1 MAASSRSAIAARATS
16 KGTVVAESLDG
27 TKRRTVRAPWPEGLE
42 ETERLSWPYADR
54 RMGSMRDRLLD
65 LESLQAALGNYSVD
79 DVAAAR
85 PTPSWLRKY
94 FAALAS
100 FDAVAAL
107 VAVLGMLTP
116 FLSAVPA
123 PLWALVAFPFA
134 WGTVL
139 YAIRAYDRRIVGAG
153 TDEYKRVVRAGVV
166 SLAVIATSAYI
177 VHLQSAERL
186 VLVGVPVAT
195 AVTLAGRYGLRRV
208 LHAMRRRGRALQ
220 RVVAV
225 GHEAPLVHLVEQFR
239 RERWGGLEI
248 VAACVPEGGV
258 HGLLAEIGVPVLG
271 NLSETASV
279 VRQLQADAVA
289 VTSCPETHGGA
300 LRQLAWQLE
309 GTNVELF
316 VAPGLMEV
324 AGPRLHIRPVAGLS
338 LLHVEEPR
346 LSGIGRLV
354 KGALDRVFA
363 GLALLVF
370 LPFGLVIAAAV
381 RLSSQGP
388 ALFRQIRV
396 GVGGKEFTLFKFR
409 SMYVDAE
416 ARLEAIR
423 ALNVND
429 DGLLFKIPDDPRV
442 TTVGRILR
450 RLSIDELPQLL
461 NVMRGEM
468 SLVGPRPPLPSEVEK
483 YGHDVMRRLL
493 VKPGLTG
500 LWQVSG
506 RSDLTWEESVRL
518 DLRYVENWSLTLD
531 LTIIWKTMFAVVRG
545 SGAY

>member
-1 MAASSRSAIAARATS
+1 MTPAGE
-16 KGTVVAESLDG
+16 GTI
-27 TKRRTVRAPWPEGLE
+27 RRTVRAPWPEGLE
-42 ETERLSWPYADR
+42 DSDRLSWPYADR
-54 RMGSMRDRLLD
+54 RLGTMRDRLLD
-65 LESLQAALGNYSVD
+65 IESLQAALGDYSVD
-79 DVAAAR
+79 DVAAPR

-94 FAALAS
+94 SAGLAS
-100 FDAVAAL
+100 FDALAAV
-107 VAVLGMLTP
+107 VAVAVMLSPLWT
-116 FLSAVPA
+116 AVPA
-123 PLWALVAFPFA
+123 PVWVLVPFPLG
-134 WGTVL
+134 WLTIL
-139 YAIRAYDRRIVGAG
+139 YALRAYDRRIVGAG
-153 TDEYKRVVRAGVV
+153 SDEFKRVLRAGVV
-166 SLAVIATSAYI
+166 SLAFIATSAYI
-177 VHLQSAERL
+177 VHFQGAERL
-186 VLVGVPVAT
+186 VLVGVPIAT
-195 AVTLAGRYGLRRV
+195 VLTLGGRDLLRRV
-208 LHAMRRRGRALQ
+208 LHSMRRRGRALQ

-239 RERWGGLEI
+239 RESAGGLEI

-258 HGLLAEIGVPVLG
+258 SGLLAEIGVPVLG
-271 NLSETASV
+271 NLSDTASV
-279 VRQLQADAVA
+279 VRQLNADAVA

-346 LSGIGRLV
+346 LSGLGRLV
-354 KGALDRVFA
+354 KGLLDRLFA
-363 GLALLVF
+363 TLALIAF
-370 LPFGLVIAAAV
+370 LPFAVVIVAAL
-381 RLSSQGP
+381 RLTSPGP
-388 ALFRQIRV
+388 ALFRQTRV
-396 GVGGKEFTLFKFR
+396 GVGGKDFTLYKFR

-416 ARLEAIR
+416 ARLDAVR

-442 TTVGRILR
+442 TSIGRVMR

-461 NVMRGEM
+461 NVIRGEM
-468 SLVGPRPPLPSEVEK
+468 SLVGPRPPLPSEVKK

-531 LTIIWKTMFAVVRG
+531 AMILGRTLLAVVRG

>member
-1 MAASSRSAIAARATS
+1 M
-16 KGTVVAESLDG
+16 
-27 TKRRTVRAPWPEGLE
+27 
-42 ETERLSWPYADR
+42 
-54 RMGSMRDRLLD
+54 
-65 LESLQAALGNYSVD
+65 
-79 DVAAAR
+79 
-85 PTPSWLRKY
+85 
-94 FAALAS
+94 
-100 FDAVAAL
+100 
-107 VAVLGMLTP
+107 
-116 FLSAVPA
+116 
-123 PLWALVAFPFA
+123 
-134 WGTVL
+134 
-139 YAIRAYDRRIVGAG
+139 VGAG
-153 TDEYKRVVRAGVV
+153 TDEYKRVVRTGVV

-177 VHLQSAERL
+177 VHFQSAERFVL
-186 VLVGVPVAT
+186 FGIPTAALLTLVG
-195 AVTLAGRYGLRRV
+195 RYIMRRV
-208 LHAMRRRGRALQ
+208 LHGLRRRGRALQ

-248 VAACVPEGGV
+248 VAACVPDGGV

-271 NLSETASV
+271 NLSQTATV
-279 VRQLQADAVA
+279 VRELKADAVA

-338 LLHVEEPR
+338 LLHVEEPK
-346 LSGIGRLV
+346 LSGLGRLV
-354 KGALDRVFA
+354 KGVLDRLFA
-363 GLALLVF
+363 GVFLLVS
-370 LPFGLVIAAAV
+370 LPFGLVIVAAV
-381 RLSSQGP
+381 RLSSPGP
-388 ALFRQIRV
+388 ALFRQTRV
-396 GVGGKEFTLFKFR
+396 GVGGKEFTLYKFR
-409 SMYVDAE
+409 SMYTDAE
-416 ARLEAIR
+416 ARLEAVQG
-423 ALNVND
+423 LNVNN

-442 TTVGRILR
+442 TSVGRVLR

-461 NVMRGEM
+461 NVMRGDM
-468 SLVGPRPPLPSEVEK
+468 SLVGPRPPLPSEVEQ

-531 LTIIWKTMFAVVRG
+531 FAILLKTAVAVVRG
-545 SGAY
+545 AGAY

>member
-1 MAASSRSAIAARATS
+1 M
-16 KGTVVAESLDG
+16 
-27 TKRRTVRAPWPEGLE
+27 RAPWAE
-42 ETERLSWPYADR
+42 EAQRLSWPYADR
-54 RMGSMRDRLLD
+54 RTGSMRDRLLD
-65 LESLQAALGNYSVD
+65 LESLQAALGDYSVD
-79 DVAAAR
+79 DVAAPR

-94 FAALAS
+94 LT
-100 FDAVAAL
+100 AL
-107 VAVLGMLTP
+107 VLLDVFASLLAVIVMRSPLLA
-116 FLSAVPA
+116 AVTAPA
-123 PLWALVAFPFA
+123 WALFGFPFA
-134 WGTVL
+134 WLAVL
-139 YAIRAYDRRIVGAG
+139 ATLRTYDRRIVGAG
-153 TDEYKRVVRAGVV
+153 TDEYKRVVRAGVL
-166 SLAVIATSAYI
+166 SLAFIATSSYV
-177 VHLQSAERL
+177 VHFRSAERF
-186 VLVGVPVAT
+186 VLFGVPTAA
-195 AVTLAGRYGLRRV
+195 AVTLVARYVMRRV
-208 LHAMRRRGRALQ
+208 LHGMRRRGRALQ
-220 RVVAV
+220 RVIAV
-225 GHEAPLVHLVEQFR
+225 GHEAQLVHLVEQFR

-248 VAACVPEGGV
+248 VGACVPEGGV

-271 NLSETASV
+271 NLSQTASV
-279 VRQLQADAVA
+279 VRQLGADAVA

-346 LSGIGRLV
+346 LSGIGRVV
-354 KGALDRVFA
+354 KGVLDRLFA
-363 GLALLVF
+363 GVFLLLS
-370 LPFGLVIAAAV
+370 LPFGVVIFAAV
-381 RLSSQGP
+381 RLTSPGP
-388 ALFRQIRV
+388 ALFRQTRV

-409 SMYVDAE
+409 SMYMDAE
-416 ARLEAIR
+416 ARLEAVQE
-423 ALNVND
+423 LNVND

-442 TTVGRILR
+442 TRVGRVLR

-461 NVMRGEM
+461 NVMRGDM
-468 SLVGPRPPLPSEVEK
+468 SLVGPRPPLPSEVQK

-531 LTIIWKTMFAVVRG
+531 FTILLKTAVAVVRG
-545 SGAY
+545 AGAY

>member
-1 MAASSRSAIAARATS
+1 
-16 KGTVVAESLDG
+16 
-27 TKRRTVRAPWPEGLE
+27 
-42 ETERLSWPYADR
+42 
-54 RMGSMRDRLLD
+54 
-65 LESLQAALGNYSVD
+65 
-79 DVAAAR
+79 
-85 PTPSWLRKY
+85 
-94 FAALAS
+94 
-100 FDAVAAL
+100 
-107 VAVLGMLTP
+107 
-116 FLSAVPA
+116 
-123 PLWALVAFPFA
+123 
-134 WGTVL
+134 
-139 YAIRAYDRRIVGAG
+139 
-153 TDEYKRVVRAGVV
+153 
-166 SLAVIATSAYI
+166 
-177 VHLQSAERL
+177 
-186 VLVGVPVAT
+186 
-195 AVTLAGRYGLRRV
+195 
-208 LHAMRRRGRALQ
+208 MRRRGRALQ

-271 NLSETASV
+271 NLSDTATV
-279 VRQLQADAVA
+279 VRELGADAVA

-346 LSGIGRLV
+346 LSGLGRLV
-354 KGALDRVFA
+354 KGALDRLFA
-363 GLALLVF
+363 GLAVLVL
-370 LPFGLVIAAAV
+370 LPFGLLAAAAV
-381 RLSSQGP
+381 RCTSPGP
-388 ALFRQIRV
+388 ALFRQTRV
-396 GVGGKEFTLFKFR
+396 GVGGREFTLFKFR

-416 ARLEAIR
+416 ARLDAVR

-442 TTVGRILR
+442 TKVGRIMR

-461 NVMRGEM
+461 NVLRGEM

-518 DLRYVENWSLTLD
+518 DLRYVENWSLTFD
-531 LTIIWKTMFAVVRG
+531 LAIIWKTFFAVVRG

>member
-1 MAASSRSAIAARATS
+1 
-16 KGTVVAESLDG
+16 
-27 TKRRTVRAPWPEGLE
+27 
-42 ETERLSWPYADR
+42 
-54 RMGSMRDRLLD
+54 
-65 LESLQAALGNYSVD
+65 
-79 DVAAAR
+79 
-85 PTPSWLRKY
+85 
-94 FAALAS
+94 
-100 FDAVAAL
+100 
-107 VAVLGMLTP
+107 
-116 FLSAVPA
+116 
-123 PLWALVAFPFA
+123 
-134 WGTVL
+134 
-139 YAIRAYDRRIVGAG
+139 
-153 TDEYKRVVRAGVV
+153 
-166 SLAVIATSAYI
+166 
-177 VHLQSAERL
+177 
-186 VLVGVPVAT
+186 
-195 AVTLAGRYGLRRV
+195 
-208 LHAMRRRGRALQ
+208 
-220 RVVAV
+220 
-225 GHEAPLVHLVEQFR
+225 
-239 RERWGGLEI
+239 
-248 VAACVPEGGV
+248 
-258 HGLLAEIGVPVLG
+258 
-271 NLSETASV
+271 
-279 VRQLQADAVA
+279 
-289 VTSCPETHGGA
+289 
-300 LRQLAWQLE
+300 
-309 GTNVELF
+309 
-316 VAPGLMEV
+316 
-324 AGPRLHIRPVAGLS
+324 
-338 LLHVEEPR
+338 
-346 LSGIGRLV
+346 
-354 KGALDRVFA
+354 
-363 GLALLVF
+363 
-370 LPFGLVIAAAV
+370 
-381 RLSSQGP
+381 SSQGP

>member
-1 MAASSRSAIAARATS
+1 MAEALESR
-16 KGTVVAESLDG
+16 
-27 TKRRTVRAPWPEGLE
+27 KRRIVRAPWPEGLE
-42 ETERLSWPYADR
+42 DTARLSWPYADR

-65 LESLQAALGNYSVD
+65 LESLQAALGDYSVD
-79 DVAAAR
+79 DVAAPR
-85 PTPSWLRKY
+85 PTPGWLRKY
-94 FAALAS
+94 LTAIVTLDVFAALVGTIVMLSPLLA
-100 FDAVAAL
+100 AVR
-107 VAVLGMLTP
+107 
-116 FLSAVPA
+116 A
-123 PLWALVAFPFA
+123 PSWGLLPFPFA
-134 WGTVL
+134 WVAALFTL
-139 YAIRAYDRRIVGAG
+139 RAYDRRMVGAG
-153 TDEYKRVVRAGVV
+153 TDEYKRVVRAGVL
-166 SLAVIATSAYI
+166 SLAFLATSSYI
-177 VHLQSAERL
+177 VHFQGAERF
-186 VLVGVPVAT
+186 VLVGVPTAT
-195 AVTLAGRYGLRRV
+195 AVTLVGRYSMRRV
-208 LHAMRRRGRALQ
+208 LHGMRRRGRALQ

-248 VAACVPEGGV
+248 VAACVPDGGV

-271 NLSETASV
+271 NLSETAAV
-279 VRQLQADAVA
+279 VRQLNADAVA

-346 LSGIGRLV
+346 LSGVGRLV
-354 KGALDRVFA
+354 KGALDRTFA
-363 GLALLVF
+363 AIALLF
-370 LPFGLVIAAAV
+370 MLPFAVIVVAAV
-381 RLSSQGP
+381 RFTSPGP
-388 ALFRQIRV
+388 ALFRQTRV
-396 GVGGKEFTLFKFR
+396 GVGGKEFTLYKFR
-409 SMYVDAE
+409 SMFTDAE
-416 ARLEAIR
+416 ARLDAIK

-429 DGLLFKIPDDPRV
+429 DGLLFKVRDDPRV
-442 TTVGRILR
+442 TSVGRTMR

-461 NVMRGEM
+461 NVLRGEM
-468 SLVGPRPPLPSEVEK
+468 SLVGPRPPLPTEVEQ

-531 LTIIWKTMFAVVRG
+531 FTIIAKTFFAVVKG